1 MGNKAE
7 DSKAS
12 EVDIQGKGVMDGR
25 VVLGLLFSPG
35 HV

>member
-1 MGNKAE
+1 MSNKAE

-12 EVDIQGKGVMDGR
+12 EVDIQGKDVMDGR
-25 VVLGLLFSPG
+25 MALGLLFTLG